1 MAINPVKFAEQYKIW
16 ETEQQYK
23 DTSPTAYAAELEA
36 EFALKQVAALKRLAD
51 SYVDDFEYVV
61 REVIKI
67 LAAEYGDTWVETY
80 LLPEVPDATWPE
92 SPSEVADD
100 PDYTID

>member
-1 MAINPVKFAEQYKIW
+1 MAISPVKFAEQYTIW
-16 ETEQQYK
+16 VVQQQHK
-23 DTSPTAYAAELEA
+23 DTSPAAYAEELNA
-36 EFALKQVAALKRLAD
+36 EFAVKQVAALKRLG
-51 SYVDDFEYVV
+51 
-61 REVIKI
+61 EVEKDNDVFAQGAMKI

-100 PDYTID
+100 PDYLLD

>member
-1 MAINPVKFAEQYKIW
+1 MAINPVKFAEQYKEW
-16 ETEQQYK
+16 ETSQQYK
-23 DTSPTAYAAELEA
+23 DTSPATYAAELGA
-36 EFALKQVAALKRLAD
+36 WFAVQQVEALKRLSDTDQGYAT
-51 SYVDDFEYVV
+51 FALET
-61 REVIKI
+61 EKI
-67 LAAEYGDTWVETY
+67 LDAEYGDTWVETY